1 MRARHQQ
8 GLSLVEILVAIALGL
23 LLVSAVATLLVS
35 HISEHRRML
44 AEVRLM
50 QDLRAAADLVTRDLR
65 RAGYWGRAEQAVA
78 GSTQAPALPN
88 PYAGVWPDAQA
99 GATTVLGYSYSRD
112 DTEDNLASN
121 NERFGFRLNARTHV
135 LEMRLGG
142 AAITPDTGDSWQPL
156 TDPHAIQITQ
166 FAVTNT
172 QSSLSLLAHCPTPVC
187 ASGNSSTCPPRLQV
201 NVLTVEIVATDP
213 RDRSLTR
220 ALRTQVRAR
229 NDLVIGACPS

>member
-1 MRARHQQ
+1 MPARRQH
-8 GLSLVEILVAIALGL
+8 GLSLVEILVAIVLGL

-35 HISEHRRML
+35 HIVEHRRML

-78 GSTQAPALPN
+78 DDTQPPPPPN

-99 GATTVLGYSYSRD
+99 GATTALGYSYSRD
-112 DTEDNLASN
+112 DTEDGLASS

-142 AAITPDTGDSWQPL
+142 AAITPDAGDSWQPL
-156 TDPHAIQITQ
+156 TDPNAIQITQ

-172 QSSLSLLAHCPTPVC
+172 QHSVSLLEHCPTPVC
-187 ASGNSSTCPPRLQV
+187 ASGSTTCPPRLQV
-201 NVLTVEIVATDP
+201 SVLAVEIGATDP

-220 ALRTQVRAR
+220 VLRTQVHTR
-229 NDLVIGACPS
+229 NDLVSGACPS

>member
-1 MRARHQQ
+1 MMPAWRQQ

-35 HISEHRRML
+35 HIGEHRRML

-65 RAGYWGRAEQAVA
+65 RAGYWGRAHQAVA
-78 GSTQAPALPN
+78 DVTQEPAQTN

-99 GATTVLGYSYSRD
+99 GTTTALGYSYSRD

-135 LEMRLGG
+135 LEMRQGG

-156 TDPHAIQITQ
+156 TDPNAIQITQ

-172 QSSLSLLAHCPTPVC
+172 QRDLSLLAHCPTPVC
-187 ASGNSSTCPPRLQV
+187 DSGSSTCPPRLLM
-201 NVLTVEIVATDP
+201 NLLTVEIVATDP

-220 ALRTQVRAR
+220 VLRTQVRAR
-229 NDLVIGACPS
+229 NDQVIGACPP

>member
-1 MRARHQQ
+1 MPVRQQ
-8 GLSLVEILVAIALGL
+8 HGLSLVEILVALVLGL

-35 HISEHRRML
+35 HIAEHRRML

-78 GSTQAPALPN
+78 DGTQPPPPPN

-99 GATTVLGYSYSRD
+99 GTTAALGYSYSRD
-112 DTEDNLASN
+112 DAEDGQSSS

-142 AAITPDTGDSWQPL
+142 AAITPDAGDSWQPL
-156 TDPHAIQITQ
+156 TDPNAILVTQ

-172 QSSLSLLAHCPTPVC
+172 QHNLSLLEHCPTPVC
-187 ASGNSSTCPPRLQV
+187 ASGSTTCPPRLQ
-201 NVLTVEIVATDP
+201 LSMLAVEIGATDP

-220 ALRTQVRAR
+220 VLRTQVHTR
-229 NDLVIGACPS
+229 NDLVSGACPS

>member
-1 MRARHQQ
+1 MMPARHQK
-8 GLSLVEILVAIALGL
+8 GLSLVEILVALVLGL

-35 HISEHRRML
+35 HITEHRRML

-78 GSTQAPALPN
+78 DGSQPAPPPN
-88 PYAGVWPDAQA
+88 PYAGLWPDAQA
-99 GATTVLGYSYSRD
+99 GATAALGYSYSRD
-112 DTEDNLASN
+112 DTEDGLASS

-142 AAITPDTGDSWQPL
+142 AATTPDAGDSWQPL
-156 TDPHAIQITQ
+156 TDPNAIVVTQ
-166 FAVTNT
+166 FTVTNT
-172 QSSLSLLAHCPTPVC
+172 PQSVSLLEHCPTPVC
-187 ASGNSSTCPPRLQV
+187 ASGSTTCPPRLQV
-201 NVLTVEIVATDP
+201 SVLAVEIGATDP

-220 ALRTQVRAR
+220 VLRTQVRTR
-229 NDLVIGACPS
+229 NDIVSGACPS

>member
-1 MRARHQQ
+1 MPKRHPH

-23 LLVSAVATLLVS
+23 MLVSAVATLLVS
-35 HISEHRRML
+35 HIGEHRRML

-78 GSTQAPALPN
+78 EGTPPPPN
-88 PYAGVWPDAQA
+88 PYSGVWPDAQA
-99 GATTVLGYSYSRD
+99 GATTALGYSYSRD
-112 DTEDNLASN
+112 DTEDGLASS

-142 AAITPDTGDSWQPL
+142 AGINPDAGDSWQPL
-156 TDPHAIQITQ
+156 TDPNALLVTQ

-172 QSSLSLLAHCPTPVC
+172 QHSINLLEHCPSPAC
-187 ASGNSSTCPPRLQV
+187 ASGSTSCPPRLHV
-201 NVLTVEIVATDP
+201 SMLAVEIGATDP

-220 ALRTQVRAR
+220 VLRTQVRTR
-229 NDLVIGACPS
+229 NDVLSGACPS